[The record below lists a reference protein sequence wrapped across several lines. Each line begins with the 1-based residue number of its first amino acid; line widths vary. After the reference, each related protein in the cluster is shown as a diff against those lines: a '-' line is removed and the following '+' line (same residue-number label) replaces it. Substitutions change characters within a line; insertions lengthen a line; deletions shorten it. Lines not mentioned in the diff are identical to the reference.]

1 LGIILGNHSKQKRK
15 KLLHI
20 ILIASLAV
28 VVFVIVILALS
39 THRPAIYRPVAA
51 PDVAAP
57 VSTYITHDIAPTFYN
72 NFQFGEPFEMIIDQ
86 NRFNEIIA
94 DGSLIGCEWP
104 SDLGGVK
111 FYAPAAVF
119 ATDTIMLMGTI
130 DYASFPIV
138 ITIIMAPA
146 IDADGN
152 LALNLKKIKAGLFSI
167 TTLARMIGTRVFSYQ
182 IRQNPDR
189 DWLKGLS
196 AAFLENSPFEPVFPS
211 YNDKNVRVSS
221 AAIKPGKLI
230 LTFTPE

>member
-1 LGIILGNHSKQKRK
+1 M
-15 KLLHI
+15 HI
-20 ILIASLAV
+20 ILIVLLAV

-39 THRPAIYRPVAA
+39 THRPAVYRPVAA
-51 PDVAAP
+51 PDVPGP
-57 VSTYITHDIAPTFYN
+57 VSTYVTHDIAPAFYN
-72 NFQFGEPFEMIIDQ
+72 NFQLGEPFEMTIDQ
-86 NRFNEIIA
+86 NRFNEVIA
-94 DGSLIGCEWP
+94 DGSLFGCEWP

-130 DYASFPIV
+130 DYAGFPVV

-152 LALNLKKIKAGLFSI
+152 LTLNLKKIKAGMFSI
-167 TTLARMIGTRVFSYQ
+167 TMLARMIGTKVFSSQ
-182 IRQNPDR
+182 IRQNPDN

-211 YNDKNVRVSS
+211 YNGKNVRVSS